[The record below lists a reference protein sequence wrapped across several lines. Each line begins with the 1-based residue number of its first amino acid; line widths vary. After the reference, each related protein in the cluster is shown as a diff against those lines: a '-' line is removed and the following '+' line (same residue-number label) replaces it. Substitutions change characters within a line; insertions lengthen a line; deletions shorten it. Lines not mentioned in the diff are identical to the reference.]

1 MTAFHIRKQL
11 AFRYTEPNIVFSFST
26 LMGLQY
32 LLLLTLGLA
41 LGPLGALYNFIRLLT
56 SE

>member
-11 AFRYTEPNIVFSFST
+11 AFRYTEPNTVFSFST

-32 LLLLTLGLA
+32 LLLLALGLA
-41 LGPLGALYNFIRLLT
+41 LGPLGALYNCIRLLT